1 MTSPAT
7 SSALSSRISDPVT
20 PEQFLRQ
27 IAAHDLPPVILF
39 LGPEAYHRR
48 ACREALLARA
58 LPEAERES
66 GLTRHDLDEVSLR
79 DVLDDAWSFSLFA
92 PRRVIWAI
100 GAEGALPKRLTAEDD
115 PGAAA
120 IAGYLKNPTP
130 GVTLVFEASR
140 YGFEGDDKPRTE
152 RVRKFY
158 SSIPTVV
165 EFHPFSLEAARALA
179 RDLAHKRGLTLGTRE
194 LGALVEALGCDA
206 ARIDAEIEK
215 LSLFAGTGRPVTL
228 ADLEALT
235 PDARTAT
242 LFSLVNALGRSDRL
256 ASLQCLDTLVKE
268 GEYLPLALS
277 FLGAQFRLALA
288 AHESG
293 ARNAHEIQSQ
303 FTRLGIRIWRDR
315 AEQVA
320 QTLAAFPPARLQRA
334 LQLVF
339 EADKSLR
346 DARPDDRVVLEEF
359 VLNLTRA
366 A

>member
-1 MTSPAT
+1 M
-7 SSALSSRISDPVT
+7 SSAPSSRISDPVT

-27 IAAHDLPPVILF
+27 TAAHDPPPVVLF
-39 LGPEAYHRR
+39 LGPEAYQRR
-48 ACREALLARA
+48 ACREALLARV
-58 LPEAERES
+58 LPDAERES
-66 GLTRHDLDEVSLR
+66 GLTRHDLDEISLR
-79 DVLDDAWSFSLFA
+79 DVLDDARSFSLFA

-100 GAEGALPKRLTAEDD
+100 GAEGALPKRLNAEDD
-115 PGAAA
+115 SGAA
-120 IAGYLKNPTP
+120 IADYLKNSTP

-140 YGFEGDDKPRTE
+140 YGFEGDDKARTD

-158 SSIPTVV
+158 SAIPTVV

-179 RDLAHKRGLTLGTRE
+179 RDLARQRGLNLGTRE

-215 LSLFAGTGRPVTL
+215 LSLFAGPGRNITL

-366 A
+366 